1 LVNNYDIVTFEI
13 AERLNKLGYLQ
24 HNGYYYNIYNKM
36 AFTTSYHT
44 HSEAIFAPGVKEV
57 AEWLKIMFKANV
69 EPSNDSI
76 AEFLKTIKS

>member
-1 LVNNYDIVTFEI
+1 
-13 AERLNKLGYLQ
+13 
-24 HNGYYYNIYNKM
+24 M